1 MVDFREKSIIMA
13 RSNSDDNEFFI
24 NVYNYFLDDFPKT
37 YSLSNSDTIEN
48 LKEMISLDAN
58 IKTTDIK
65 HFKDIQG

>member
-1 MVDFREKSIIMA
+1 MTI
-13 RSNSDDNEFFI
+13 SNPDNNEFFI

-65 HFKDIQG
+65 HFKDI